1 MRVQA
6 RKNSSI
12 NIEQE
17 EEKVMGKGEIENIT
31 EKVDHIYGELKDL
44 SRSEYPFVSFTARIA
59 LYHLNALKVELGEI
73 EFIQPE

>member
-1 MRVQA
+1 
-6 RKNSSI
+6 
-12 NIEQE
+12 
-17 EEKVMGKGEIENIT
+17 MGKGEIAKIT

-44 SRSEYPFVSFTARIA
+44 SSSEYPFVSFTARIA